1 VAIIGTFFCFPGAL
15 PVEAGSMNYTSVVL
29 FILLLLI
36 LGLWWVQRRTF
47 EGPNIDWDT
56 LNALN
61 TVEDEE

>member
-1 VAIIGTFFCFPGAL
+1 
-15 PVEAGSMNYTSVVL
+15 MNYTSVVL